1 MQLNLVEVSF
11 HLKMCRKLGAL
22 LADRNAEFKNTFCND
37 TWSQRDLSIYDRITV
52 AKTLGLSELLFSSA
66 CIFTPVHAIDILIP

>member
-37 TWSQRDLSIYDRITV
+37 HGHSATSRYVTVTV

-66 CIFTPVHAIDILIP
+66 CIYTPVHAIDILIP

>member
-37 TWSQRDLSIYDRITV
+37 H
-52 AKTLGLSELLFSSA
+52 GHSA
-66 CIFTPVHAIDILIP
+66 TSRYMTE